1 MQATWLGETKTMAE
15 PKHVVILGA
24 GFAGIGALKK
34 LRDANVRI
42 TIVDKRD
49 YHTFQPLLYQV
60 ATDELGP
67 TDVGFPIRELLHGHK
82 NITYHQAVVKSVDL
96 AQKQVVMDGVAPIP
110 YDYLVLALGAMV
122 NFFGTPGA
130 DQYALPLYTMDD
142 AIRLKEHILKTFEAV
157 DKNPAL
163 MDDGALNFCVVGG
176 GPTGVELAG
185 ALVELYRAELKE
197 DYPNLP
203 VDVGQ
208 VLLYEHSP
216 QLLGTFAPK
225 LESYARKALEERG
238 VKVHTGTGV
247 AKIGPASIDLSTGA
261 TVKTHT
267 TVWAAGLQANPIVS
281 SLGVEL
287 VHGGRIPVGPDLQ
300 VKDHP
305 GVFAIG
311 DIAAMT
317 DGKTGKVLPGLGS
330 TALQAGRHVGETIKR
345 QLDGKQ
351 AQPFEYLNKGT
362 MAQVGRGAAVVELP
376 TGGTMTGHLA
386 WLAWLGVHLALL
398 NGAEE
403 KAGILVDWG
412 WNLLTH
418 KRGKR
423 IILSD
428 DDVAAAQ
435 RGQTNG

>member
-1 MQATWLGETKTMAE
+1 MAE
-15 PKHVVILGA
+15 LTKIVILGA
-24 GFAGIGALKK
+24 GFGGIGALKR
-34 LRDANVRI
+34 LRDANARI
-42 TIVDKRD
+42 TIIDKHD

-67 TDVGFPIRELLHGHK
+67 TEVGFPIRELLHGRQ
-82 NITYHQAVVKSVDL
+82 NITFHQSTVQSIDL
-96 AQKQVVMDGVAPIP
+96 QRKQVIVEGSNPIQ
-110 YDYLVLALGAMV
+110 YDYLVLALGGMV
-122 NFFGTPGA
+122 NFFHTPGA
-130 DQYALPLYTMDD
+130 EQHALPLYTMED
-142 AIRLKEHILKTFEAV
+142 AIRLKEHTLKTLEAV

-185 ALVELYRAELKE
+185 ALVELLRDELKE

-203 VDVGQ
+203 VDNAQ

-216 QLLGTFAPK
+216 NLLGTFAPK
-225 LESYARKALEERG
+225 LESYARTALEERG
-238 VKVHTGTGV
+238 VKVNTGTGV
-247 AKIGPASIDLSTGA
+247 AKIGLTSIDLSTGA

-267 TVWAAGLQANPIVS
+267 TVWAAGLQASPVVN

-317 DGKTGKVLPGLGS
+317 DGKTGQVLPGLGS

-345 QLDGKQ
+345 LLDGKEPE
-351 AQPFEYLNKGT
+351 PFKYLNKGT

-376 TGGTMTGHLA
+376 TGGTLKGHLA
-386 WLAWLGVHLALL
+386 WLAWLGVHLSLL

-403 KAGILVDWG
+403 KAGIFVDWG
-412 WNLLTH
+412 WNILTH

-435 RGQTNG
+435 RQQSKG

>member
-1 MQATWLGETKTMAE
+1 MAE
-15 PKHVVILGA
+15 LTKIVILGA
-24 GFAGIGALKK
+24 GFGGIGALKR
-34 LRDANVRI
+34 LRDANARI
-42 TIVDKRD
+42 TIIDKHD

-67 TDVGFPIRELLHGHK
+67 TEVGFPIRELLHGRQ
-82 NITYHQAVVKSVDL
+82 NITFHQSTVQSIDL
-96 AQKQVVMDGVAPIP
+96 QRKQVIVEGSNPIQ
-110 YDYLVLALGAMV
+110 YDYLVLALGGMV
-122 NFFGTPGA
+122 NFFHTPGA
-130 DQYALPLYTMDD
+130 EQHALPLYTMED
-142 AIRLKEHILKTFEAV
+142 AIRLKEHTLKTLEAV

-185 ALVELYRAELKE
+185 ALVELLRAELKE

-203 VDVGQ
+203 VDDAQ

-216 QLLGTFAPK
+216 NLLATFAPK
-225 LESYARKALEERG
+225 LETYARKALEERG

-247 AKIGPASIDLSTGA
+247 SKIGPANIELSTGA

-317 DGKTGKVLPGLGS
+317 DGKIGQVLPGLGA
-330 TALQAGRHVGETIKR
+330 TALQAGRHVGEMIKR
-345 QLDGKQ
+345 LLDGKQ
-351 AQPFEYLNKGT
+351 PGRFEYFNKGM

-386 WLAWLGVHLALL
+386 WLAWLGVHLSLL

-403 KAGILVDWG
+403 KAGIFVDWG
-412 WNLLTH
+412 WNILTH

-428 DDVAAAQ
+428 EDTA
-435 RGQTNG
+435 

>member
-1 MQATWLGETKTMAE
+1 MAE
-15 PKHVVILGA
+15 LTHIVILGA

-42 TIVDKRD
+42 TMVDKRD

-67 TDVGFPIRELLHGHK
+67 TEIGFPVRELLHGHQ
-82 NITYHQAVVKSVDL
+82 NVVFHQTTVRSIDL
-96 AQKQVVMDGVAPIP
+96 ARKQVMIDGAGPIQ
-110 YDYLVLALGAMV
+110 YDYLVLALGGVV
-122 NFFGTPGA
+122 NFFHTPGA
-130 DQYALPLYTMDD
+130 DQHALPLYTMDD
-142 AIRLKEHILKTFEAV
+142 AIRLKDHILKTFEAV

-163 MDDGALNFCVVGG
+163 VDDGAINFCVVGG

-185 ALVELYRAELKE
+185 ALSELLHAELKA

-203 VDVGQ
+203 VDDAQ

-216 QLLGTFAPK
+216 NLLGTFAPK
-225 LESYARKALEERG
+225 LETYARTALEERG
-238 VKVHTGTGV
+238 VKVHTGIGV
-247 AKIGPASIDLSTGA
+247 AKIGPTSIDLSSGA

-267 TVWAAGLQANPIVS
+267 TVWAAGLQASPVVN

-287 VHGGRIPVGPDLQ
+287 AHGGRIPVGPDLQ
-300 VKDHP
+300 VKGHP

-317 DGKTGKVLPGLGS
+317 DGKTGQVLPGLGS
-330 TALQAGRHVGETIKR
+330 TALQAGRHIGETIKR
-345 QLDGKQ
+345 LLDGKE
-351 AQPFEYLNKGT
+351 AEPFKYLNKGT

-386 WLAWLGVHLALL
+386 WLAWLGVHLSLL

-403 KAGILVDWG
+403 KMGIFVDWG

-435 RGQTNG
+435 RQQTNG

>member
-1 MQATWLGETKTMAE
+1 MAE
-15 PKHVVILGA
+15 LAHVVILGA

-34 LRDANVRI
+34 LRDADVRI

-60 ATDELGP
+60 ATNELGP
-67 TDVGFPIRELLHGHK
+67 TEVGFPIRELLHGHK
-82 NITYHQAVVKSVDL
+82 NITYHQAAVKSVDL
-96 AQKQVVMDGVAPIP
+96 AQKQVVMDGVAAIP
-110 YDYLVLALGAMV
+110 YDYLVLALGAV
-122 NFFGTPGA
+122 ANFYHTPGA
-130 DQYALPLYTMDD
+130 DQYAFPLYTMED

-203 VDVGQ
+203 VGDGQ

-300 VKDHP
+300 VKGHP

-317 DGKTGKVLPGLGS
+317 DGKTGQVLPGLGA
-330 TALQAGRHVGETIKR
+330 TALQAGRHVGETIKCL
-345 QLDGKQ
+345 LDGKQ
-351 AQPFEYLNKGT
+351 PKPFEYFNKGL

-386 WLAWLGVHLALL
+386 WLAWLGVHLSLL

-403 KAGILVDWG
+403 KAGVFVDWG

-428 DDVAAAQ
+428 EDVAAAQ

>member
-1 MQATWLGETKTMAE
+1 MAE
-15 PKHVVILGA
+15 PNHVVILGA
-24 GFAGIGALKK
+24 GFGGIGALKK
-34 LRDANVRI
+34 LRNANVRI
-42 TIVDKRD
+42 TIIDKRD

-67 TDVGFPIRELLHGHK
+67 TEVGFPIRELLHGHD
-82 NITYHQAVVKSVDL
+82 NITFHQAAAKSIDLVKKLVVTDSV
-96 AQKQVVMDGVAPIP
+96 GPIQ
-110 YDYLVLALGAMV
+110 YDYLVLALGAIV
-122 NFFGTPGA
+122 NFFHTPGA
-130 DQYALPLYTMDD
+130 DQYAFPLYTMED
-142 AIRLKEHILKTFEAV
+142 AIRLKEHILKTLEAV

-185 ALVELYRAELKE
+185 ALVELYRDELKE

-203 VDVGQ
+203 VGDGQ

-247 AKIGPASIDLSTGA
+247 SKIGPANIELSTGA

-317 DGKTGKVLPGLGS
+317 DGKTGQLLPGLGA
-330 TALQAGRHVGETIKR
+330 TALQAGRHVGESIKR
-345 QLDGKQ
+345 LLDGKPPK
-351 AQPFEYLNKGT
+351 PFEYFNKGL

-386 WLAWLGVHLALL
+386 WLAWLGVHLCLL

-403 KAGILVDWG
+403 KAGIFVDWG
-412 WNLLTH
+412 WNILTH

-428 DDVAAAQ
+428 EDVGSAQ
-435 RGQTNG
+435 REPPNG

>member
-1 MQATWLGETKTMAE
+1 MAE
-15 PKHVVILGA
+15 LTHIVILGA

-34 LRDANVRI
+34 LRDADVRI

-67 TDVGFPIRELLHGHK
+67 TEVGFPIRELLHGHK
-82 NITYHQAVVKSVDL
+82 NITYHQAAVKSVNL

-110 YDYLVLALGAMV
+110 YDYLVLALGAV
-122 NFFGTPGA
+122 ANFFHTPGA
-130 DQYALPLYTMDD
+130 DQYAFPLYTMED
-142 AIRLKEHILKTFEAV
+142 AIRLKEHILKTLEAV

-203 VDVGQ
+203 VGDGQ

-317 DGKTGKVLPGLGS
+317 DGKTGQVLPGLGA

-345 QLDGKQ
+345 LLDGKQ
-351 AQPFEYLNKGT
+351 PEPFEYFNKGL

-386 WLAWLGVHLALL
+386 WLAWLGVHLSLL

-403 KAGILVDWG
+403 KVGVFVDWG

-428 DDVAAAQ
+428 EDVAAAQ
-435 RGQTNG
+435 RERPNG

>member
-1 MQATWLGETKTMAE
+1 MAE
-15 PKHVVILGA
+15 LNHVVILGA
-24 GFAGIGALKK
+24 GFAGIGAVKK
-34 LRDANVRI
+34 LRNADVRI
-42 TIVDKRD
+42 TIIDKND

-67 TDVGFPIRELLHGHK
+67 TEIGFPIRELLHGHQ
-82 NITYHQAVVKSVDL
+82 NITFHQSTVQSIDL
-96 AQKQVVMDGVAPIP
+96 QRKQVFVEGLSPIQ
-110 YDYLVLALGAMV
+110 YDYLVLALGGMV
-122 NFFGTPGA
+122 NFFHTPGA
-130 DQYALPLYTMDD
+130 DQYALPLYTMTD
-142 AIRLKEHILKTFEAV
+142 ANRLKEHILKLFEAV

-163 MDDGALNFCVVGG
+163 VDDGALNFCIVGG

-185 ALVELYRAELKE
+185 ALSELLHTELTK

-203 VDVGQ
+203 VDKAE

-216 QLLGTFAPK
+216 NLLRMFAPK
-225 LESYARKALEERG
+225 LETYARTALEERG
-238 VKVHTGTGV
+238 VKVQTGTGV
-247 AKIGPASIDLSTGA
+247 AKIGPTSIDLSTGA

-267 TVWAAGLQANPIVS
+267 TVWAAGLQASPVVN

-305 GVFAIG
+305 GVLAIG

-330 TALQAGRHVGETIKR
+330 TALQAGRHVCETIKR
-345 QLDGKQ
+345 LLEGKQ
-351 AQPFEYLNKGT
+351 PEPFKYLNKGT

-376 TGGTMTGHLA
+376 TGGTLKGHLA

-403 KAGILVDWG
+403 KAGIIVDWG
-412 WNLLTH
+412 WMILTH

-423 IILSD
+423 ITLGD
-428 DDVAAAQ
+428 EDVTAPPPQ
-435 RGQTNG
+435 QTRP

>member
-1 MQATWLGETKTMAE
+1 MAE
-15 PKHVVILGA
+15 PNHVVILGA
-24 GFAGIGALKK
+24 GFGGIGALKK
-34 LRDANVRI
+34 LRNANVRI
-42 TIVDKRD
+42 TIIDKRD

-67 TDVGFPIRELLHGHK
+67 TEVGFPIRELLHGHD
-82 NITYHQAVVKSVDL
+82 NITFHQAAAKSIDLVKKLVVTDSV
-96 AQKQVVMDGVAPIP
+96 GPIQ
-110 YDYLVLALGAMV
+110 YDYLVLALGAIV
-122 NFFGTPGA
+122 NFFHTPGA
-130 DQYALPLYTMDD
+130 DQYAFPLYTMED
-142 AIRLKEHILKTFEAV
+142 AIRLKEHILKTLEAV

-185 ALVELYRAELKE
+185 ALVELYRDELKE

-203 VDVGQ
+203 VGDGQ

-247 AKIGPASIDLSTGA
+247 SKIGPANIELSTGA

-317 DGKTGKVLPGLGS
+317 DGKTGQVLPGLGA

-345 QLDGKQ
+345 LLDGKQ
-351 AQPFEYLNKGT
+351 PEPFEYFNKGM

-376 TGGTMTGHLA
+376 TGGRMTGHLA

-398 NGAEE
+398 NGADE
-403 KAGILVDWG
+403 KAGVFVDWG

-428 DDVAAAQ
+428 EDVASAQ
-435 RGQTNG
+435 RERPNG

>member
-1 MQATWLGETKTMAE
+1 MAE
-15 PKHVVILGA
+15 PKQIVILGS

-34 LRDANVRI
+34 LRDADVRI
-42 TIVDKRD
+42 TIVDRRD

-67 TDVGFPIRELLHGHK
+67 TEVGFPIRELLHGHK
-82 NITYHQAVVKSVDL
+82 NITYHQAVVQSVDL
-96 AQKQVVMDGVAPIP
+96 AQRRVVLEGTGPIQ
-110 YDYLVLALGAMV
+110 YDYLVLALGAVV
-122 NFFGTPGA
+122 NFFHTPGG

-142 AIRLKEHILKTFEAV
+142 AIRLKEHILKTLEAV
-157 DKNPAL
+157 DKNPML
-163 MDDGALNFCVVGG
+163 IDDGALTFCVVGG

-185 ALVELYRAELKE
+185 ALVELLRAELKE

-203 VDVGQ
+203 VDDAQ
-208 VLLYEHSP
+208 VLLYEYSP

-317 DGKTGKVLPGLGS
+317 DGKTGQVLPGLGA

-345 QLDGKQ
+345 LLDGKQ

-376 TGGTMTGHLA
+376 TGGTMSGHLA

-435 RGQTNG
+435 SKRTNG

>member
-1 MQATWLGETKTMAE
+1 MAE
-15 PKHVVILGA
+15 LTHVVILGA
-24 GFAGIGALKK
+24 GFGGIGALKK
-34 LRDANVRI
+34 LRDADVRI

-67 TDVGFPIRELLHGHK
+67 TEVGFPIRELLHGHE
-82 NITYHQAVVKSVDL
+82 NITFHRAVVNSVDL
-96 AQKQVVMDGVAPIP
+96 AKKQIVAEGIGPIQ

-122 NFFGTPGA
+122 NFFRTPGA
-130 DQYALPLYTMDD
+130 DQYAFPLYTMDD
-142 AIRLKEHILKTFEAV
+142 AIRLKEHILKIFEAV
-157 DKNPAL
+157 DKNPDL
-163 MDDGALNFCVVGG
+163 LDDGALNFCVVGG
-176 GPTGVELAG
+176 GATGVELAG
-185 ALVELYRAELKE
+185 ALVELLRAELIE

-203 VDVGQ
+203 VDKAQ

-216 QLLGTFAPK
+216 HLLATFAPK
-225 LESYARKALEERG
+225 LESYAQKALEERG

-247 AKIGPASIDLSTGA
+247 GKIGPASIDLSTGA

-317 DGKTGKVLPGLGS
+317 DGKTGQVLPGLGA

-345 QLDGKQ
+345 LLDGKQ
-351 AQPFEYLNKGT
+351 PEPFEYFNKGM

-386 WLAWLGVHLALL
+386 WLAWLGVHLSLL

-403 KAGILVDWG
+403 KSSIFVDWG
-412 WNLLTH
+412 WNILTH

-428 DDVAAAQ
+428 EDVASAQ
-435 RGQTNG
+435 RERPNS

>member
-1 MQATWLGETKTMAE
+1 MAE

-24 GFAGIGALKK
+24 GFGGIGALKK
-34 LRDANVRI
+34 LRDADVRI

-67 TDVGFPIRELLHGHK
+67 TEVGFPIRELLHGHK
-82 NITYHQAVVKSVDL
+82 NITYHQAAVKSVDL
-96 AQKQVVMDGVAPIP
+96 AQKQVVMDDIAPIP

-122 NFFGTPGA
+122 NFFHTPGA

-142 AIRLKEHILKTFEAV
+142 AIRLREHILKTLEAV

-163 MDDGALNFCVVGG
+163 MDDGALTFCVVGG

-185 ALVELYRAELKE
+185 ALVELLRDELKE

-203 VDVGQ
+203 VDDAQ
-208 VLLYEHSP
+208 VLLYEHSQ

-247 AKIGPASIDLSTGA
+247 SKIGPASIELSTGA

-281 SLGVEL
+281 SLGVGL

-317 DGKTGKVLPGLGS
+317 DGKTGQVLPGLGA

-345 QLDGKQ
+345 LLDGKQ
-351 AQPFEYLNKGT
+351 PEPFEYFNKGM

-376 TGGTMTGHLA
+376 TGGRMTGHLA

-398 NGAEE
+398 NGADE
-403 KAGILVDWG
+403 KAGVFVDWG

-428 DDVAAAQ
+428 EDVASAQ
-435 RGQTNG
+435 RERPNG

>member
-1 MQATWLGETKTMAE
+1 MAE

-34 LRDANVRI
+34 LRDADVRI

-67 TDVGFPIRELLHGHK
+67 TEVGFPIRELLHGHK
-82 NITYHQAVVKSVDL
+82 NITYHQAAVKSVDL

-110 YDYLVLALGAMV
+110 YDYLVLALGAV
-122 NFFGTPGA
+122 ANFFHTPGA
-130 DQYALPLYTMDD
+130 DQYAFPLYTMDD
-142 AIRLKEHILKTFEAV
+142 AIRLKEHILKTLEAV

-203 VDVGQ
+203 VGDGQ

-317 DGKTGKVLPGLGS
+317 DGKTGQVLPGLGA

-345 QLDGKQ
+345 LLDGKQ
-351 AQPFEYLNKGT
+351 PEPFEYFNKGL

-386 WLAWLGVHLALL
+386 WLAWLGVHLSLL

-403 KAGILVDWG
+403 KVGVFVDWG

-435 RGQTNG
+435 RERPNG

>member
-1 MQATWLGETKTMAE
+1 MAE
-15 PKHVVILGA
+15 PNHVVILGA
-24 GFAGIGALKK
+24 GFGGIGALKK
-34 LRDANVRI
+34 LRNANVRI
-42 TIVDKRD
+42 TIIDKHD

-67 TDVGFPIRELLHGHK
+67 TEVGFPIRELLHGHD
-82 NITYHQAVVKSVDL
+82 NITFHQAAAKSIDLVKKLVVTDSV
-96 AQKQVVMDGVAPIP
+96 GPIQ

-122 NFFGTPGA
+122 NFYHTPGA
-130 DQYALPLYTMDD
+130 DQYAFPLYTMED
-142 AIRLKEHILKTFEAV
+142 AIRLKAHILKTFEAV

-163 MDDGALNFCVVGG
+163 MDDGALTFCVAGG
-176 GPTGVELAG
+176 GPTGVELTG
-185 ALVELYRAELKE
+185 ALVELLHAELKK

-203 VDVGQ
+203 VDKAQ
-208 VLLYEHSP
+208 VFLYELSP
-216 QLLGTFAPK
+216 NLLGTFAPR

-238 VKVHTGTGV
+238 AKVQAGTGV
-247 AKIGPASIDLSTGA
+247 SKIGPGSIELSTGA
-261 TVKTHT
+261 MVKTHT

-287 VHGGRIPVGPDLQ
+287 VHGGRIPVGSDLQ

-317 DGKTGKVLPGLGS
+317 DGKTGQVLPGLGA

-345 QLDGKQ
+345 LLDGKQ
-351 AQPFEYLNKGT
+351 PEPFEYFNKGM

-376 TGGTMTGHLA
+376 IGGTMTGHLA

-403 KAGILVDWG
+403 KAGVIVDWG
-412 WNLLTH
+412 WNILTH

-428 DDVAAAQ
+428 EDVASAQ
-435 RGQTNG
+435 PTRPNG

>member
-1 MQATWLGETKTMAE
+1 MAE
-15 PKHVVILGA
+15 LAHVVILGA

-34 LRDANVRI
+34 LRDADVRI

-60 ATDELGP
+60 ATNELGP
-67 TDVGFPIRELLHGHK
+67 TEVGFPIRELLHGHK
-82 NITYHQAVVKSVDL
+82 NITYHQAAVKSVDL
-96 AQKQVVMDGVAPIP
+96 AQKQVVMDGVAAIP
-110 YDYLVLALGAMV
+110 YDYLVLALGAVV
-122 NFFGTPGA
+122 NFFHTPGA
-130 DQYALPLYTMDD
+130 DQYAFPLYTMDD
-142 AIRLKEHILKTFEAV
+142 ANRLKEHILKTLEAV
-157 DKNPAL
+157 DKNPGL
-163 MDDGALNFCVVGG
+163 IDDGALNFCVVGG

-185 ALVELYRAELKE
+185 ALVELYRDELKE

-203 VDVGQ
+203 IADGQ

-238 VKVHTGTGV
+238 VKVHTATGV

-300 VKDHP
+300 VKGHP

-317 DGKTGKVLPGLGS
+317 DGKTGQVLPGLGA
-330 TALQAGRHVGETIKR
+330 TALQAGRHIGETIKCL
-345 QLDGKQ
+345 LDGKQ
-351 AQPFEYLNKGT
+351 PKPFEYFNKGM

-376 TGGTMTGHLA
+376 TGGRMTGHLA

-403 KAGILVDWG
+403 KAGVIVDWG

-428 DDVAAAQ
+428 EDVASAQ
-435 RGQTNG
+435 RERPNG

>member
-1 MQATWLGETKTMAE
+1 MAE
-15 PKHVVILGA
+15 LTHIVILGS

-67 TDVGFPIRELLHGHK
+67 TEVGFPVRELLHGHK
-82 NITYHQAVVKSVDL
+82 NITYHQAAVKSVDL
-96 AQKQVVMDGVAPIP
+96 ARKQVVIEAANPIQ
-110 YDYLVLALGAMV
+110 YDYLVLALGGMV

-185 ALVELYRAELKE
+185 ALVELLRAELKE

-203 VDVGQ
+203 VDDAQ

-216 QLLGTFAPK
+216 NLLGTFAPK
-225 LESYARKALEERG
+225 LEGYARKALEERG

-247 AKIGPASIDLSTGA
+247 RKIGPASIDLSTGT

-267 TVWAAGLQANPIVS
+267 TVWAAGLEANPVVT

-287 VHGGRIPVGPDLQ
+287 AHGGRIPVGSDLQ

-317 DGKTGKVLPGLGS
+317 DGKTGQVLPGLGS

-345 QLDGKQ
+345 LLDGKQ
-351 AQPFEYLNKGT
+351 VEPFEYFNKGT

-386 WLAWLGVHLALL
+386 WLAWLGVHLSLL

-403 KAGILVDWG
+403 KCGVFVDWG
-412 WNLLTH
+412 WNLLTQR
-418 KRGKR
+418 RGKR
-423 IILSD
+423 IMLGD
-428 DDVAAAQ
+428 EDVAPTPPK
-435 RGQTNG
+435 QTNV